1 MNSLRDDAELCALF
15 KAECEE
21 NLQRIDSCLLRLESA
36 PDDRAA
42 IEQLFRDA
50 HTLKGSAGMVG
61 ANEIQAVSHRFEDL
75 LGGARRGE
83 APLPPETIARL
94 YRAVDIIRKLV
105 DEAVNGTPSG
115 IDIWRVLAELH
126 VENAPGA
133 PPASVPETPPLPE
146 PAGVPPVAALSPPQ
160 PAGDAAVPL
169 HPEEANGSSAPAGGG
184 ADGGAHANGNSNGTG
199 AASNAPAAAGIRP
212 RTLPNGS
219 STPPANGNGNGN
231 GAGVGGNAAP
241 AAAPPVPAPPA
252 AAPPVAPAAHGSAE
266 PEPVPAV
273 VPDIEMVRVDSR
285 KLDALM
291 AHSSEL
297 TVAGAR
303 GSRRI
308 AEMDDLAA
316 LWEEIGRELTA
327 GRLVMS
333 ELLPAALRGD
343 ERAVQRSMERYQ
355 SVQEQFGER
364 MERAGA
370 AISRLQKGLAEDG
383 AKISFLAQG
392 LGDGIREIRM
402 LPFSTLFNLF
412 PRLVRDLAHQQGKQ
426 VHLIVEGGEITADK
440 RVLEELKDPLMHM
453 LRNAVDHG
461 IETPEE
467 RLRAGKHAVG
477 TVRLRAYRT
486 PSSIIVE
493 LSDDGRGIDSEAVGR
508 GAVERGI
515 RSSDEVARM
524 TVEELQ
530 GLIFAS
536 GFSTRGRI
544 TDISGR
550 GIGMD
555 VVRANV
561 ERLKGHVHLDS
572 PPGFGCTIRIQLPR
586 TLASMRVLTLSLGG
600 QVFALPVESVLSSV
614 LLSRSEI
621 FRMEGRETI
630 LFDGAPVPVARLAD
644 LLELPGSSRADHEPA
659 RDGSSLFCVVVS
671 DRDTRFGLF
680 VDGLVDEQE
689 VIAKHDQALLKRVR
703 TMAGAAIL
711 DSGSIC
717 IILNPNDLR
726 RSMRARKTVV
736 VREQESAAENRVKT
750 ILLVED
756 SITTRTQMKRILE
769 GAGYEVVTAVDGLDG
784 LSKFGTRPFD
794 AVISDV
800 QMPNM
805 DGLALTAKIRE
816 SRERGDL
823 PILLVTSLSR
833 DEDRRRGIEVGAS
846 AYLTKP
852 AFDQKVLLDTLRR
865 LI

>member
-36 PDDRAA
+36 PNDRAT
-42 IEQLFRDA
+42 IEELFRDA

-83 APLPPETIARL
+83 TPLPPETIARL

-133 PPASVPETPPLPE
+133 SAAAVPDIPPAPE
-146 PAGVPPVAALSPPQ
+146 PESVPPVAEPSPSQ
-160 PAGDAAVPL
+160 PAGPSYR
-169 HPEEANGSSAPAGGG
+169 EESNGTPAPAGGAMAAEG
-184 ADGGAHANGNSNGTG
+184 HTNGTG
-199 AASNAPAAAGIRP
+199 MAANVPAVATGGMKP
-212 RTLPNGS
+212 VHSNGS
-219 STPPANGNGNGN
+219 RPSAANGNGNGN
-231 GAGVGGNAAP
+231 GNGTGGAGHGAT
-241 AAAPPVPAPPA
+241 APPA
-252 AAPPVAPAAHGSAE
+252 PSHVPESDPVAVS
-266 PEPVPAV
+266 

-303 GSRRI
+303 GGRRI
-308 AEMDDLAA
+308 AEMDDLAV

-333 ELLPAALRGD
+333 ELIPAALRGD
-343 ERAVQRSMERYQ
+343 ERALQRSMERLQ
-355 SVQEQFGER
+355 LVQEQFGER

-370 AISRLQKGLAEDG
+370 AIARLQKGLAEDG

-392 LGDGIREIRM
+392 LGDGIRDIRM

-467 RLRAGKHAVG
+467 RLHAGKHAVG
-477 TVRLRAYRT
+477 TLRLRAYRT
-486 PSSIIVE
+486 PANIIVE
-493 LSDDGRGIDSEAVGR
+493 LTDDGRGIDSEAIGR

-524 TVEELQ
+524 TLEELQ

-614 LLSRSEI
+614 LLSASDI

-644 LLELPGSSRADHEPA
+644 LLELPGDRRGDSDAN

-671 DRDTRFGLF
+671 DRDMRFGLF
-680 VDGLVDEQE
+680 VDGLVGEQE

-703 TMAGAAIL
+703 NMAGAAIL

-726 RSMRARKTVV
+726 RSMRSRKTVV
-736 VREQESAAENRVKT
+736 VREQGVAPEKRTKA

-805 DGLALTAKIRE
+805 DGLSLTAKIRE
-816 SRERGDL
+816 RNDL
-823 PILLVTSLSR
+823 PIVLVTSLSR